1 MEYLKNKKRI
11 AVIGAVIA
19 ALIALC
25 FVLTNAYNDSVKNEL
40 VGTWIRV
47 NDDCLLDDRDSHEF
61 LCFDKYNKF
70 AQGRIDRYSTYF
82 SFYFDKYNY
91 KVSSRT
97 ILLSKGSK
105 NLPNARFKFKEED
118 GEKYLILKTEGPYA
132 GKFIKIRRN
141 TEIYGITSSDVPIQS
156 IE

>member
-11 AVIGAVIA
+11 AVIGSVIA

-47 NDDCLLDDRDSHEF
+47 NDDCVLDDNYSHDF
-61 LCFDKYNKF
+61 LCFDKYNKY
-70 AQGRIDRYSTYF
+70 ARGCLHPWSTRF
-82 SFYFDKYNY
+82 RFDDYDYY
-91 KVSSRT
+91 KVSFRT
-97 ILLSKGSK
+97 ILLSKAKVS
-105 NLPNARFKFKEED
+105 ARFKFKEED
-118 GEKYLILKTEGPYA
+118 GEKYLILKSERFNV

-156 IE
+156 NE